1 MMTEQT
7 VRMQASVNG
16 IDIDYEVRG
25 RGRPILLIHGWSAD
39 RHYMVADLEP
49 VFEEH
54 PGWQRIYLDLPG
66 HGRTPAPPWLSTQA
80 QMVEIVQ
87 RFIEAVVPEGMLAV
101 AGSSY
106 GGYLTLALVRT
117 IPHRL
122 LGVGL
127 LIPDVPSSD
136 GSRDTT
142 AVATIHPD
150 DSIFADL
157 EPGEE
162 WIPSALVTHERRM
175 LEAIRAEDLPAYRL
189 ADYDFLGRLERNYL
203 LTGLAGVPGLPFP
216 GPSVILTGRQDAT
229 VGYRSAFSLLDEF
242 PRATYAVADLA
253 GHHLGRVERPEVFR
267 CLVDDWLERLALQ
280 RGALAP
286 PP

>member
-1 MMTEQT
+1 
-7 VRMQASVNG
+7 MQASING
-16 IDIDYEVRG
+16 IEVDYEVRG
-25 RGRPILLIHGWSAD
+25 RGSPILLIHGWSAD
-39 RHYMVADLEP
+39 RHYMIADLEP
-49 VFEEH
+49 IFQEH
-54 PGWQRIYLDLPG
+54 PEWQRIYLDLPG

-87 RFIEAVVPEGMLAV
+87 RFIAAVVPEGALAV

-106 GGYLTLALVRT
+106 GGYLALALVRT

-122 LGVGL
+122 SGVGL
-127 LIPDVPSSD
+127 LIPDVPD
-136 GSRDTT
+136 IRGGRDTPPVT
-142 AVATIHPD
+142 TIHQD
-150 DSIFADL
+150 ESVFDDL

-162 WIPSALVTHERRM
+162 WIPASLVTHERRM
-175 LEAIRAEDLPAYRL
+175 LDAIRAEDLPAYRL
-189 ADYDFLGRLERNYL
+189 ADYEFLGRLERNYL
-203 LTGLAGVPGLPFP
+203 LTGLAGAPGLPFP

-229 VGYRSAFSLLDEF
+229 VGYRSAFSLLDEL

-267 CLVDDWLERLALQ
+267 CLVSDWLDRLERQ
-280 RGALAP
+280 DSP

>member
-1 MMTEQT
+1 
-7 VRMQASVNG
+7 MQASING
-16 IDIDYEVRG
+16 IEVDYEVRG
-25 RGRPILLIHGWSAD
+25 RGSPILLIHGWSAD
-39 RHYMVADLEP
+39 RHYMIADLESI
-49 VFEEH
+49 FQEH
-54 PGWQRIYLDLPG
+54 PEWQRIYLDLPG

-87 RFIEAVVPEGMLAV
+87 RFIAAVVPEGALAV

-106 GGYLTLALVRT
+106 GGYLALALVRT

-122 LGVGL
+122 SGVGL
-127 LIPDVPSSD
+127 LIPDVPD
-136 GSRDTT
+136 IRGGRDTPPVT
-142 AVATIHPD
+142 TIHQD
-150 DSIFADL
+150 ESVFDDL

-162 WIPSALVTHERRM
+162 WIPASLVTHERRM
-175 LEAIRAEDLPAYRL
+175 LDAIRAEDLPAYRL
-189 ADYDFLGRLERNYL
+189 ADYEFLGRLERNYL
-203 LTGLAGVPGLPFP
+203 LTGLAGAPGLPFP

-229 VGYRSAFSLLDEF
+229 VGYRSAFSLLDEL

-267 CLVDDWLERLALQ
+267 CLVSDWLDRLERQ
-280 RGALAP
+280 DSP